1 MFTFSGSARVCHVT
15 STHTNVRRS
24 AAVSCVLF
32 LFPEAALLLLTFRP
46 SGWFTRDSRCQKCC
60 LSEKLPHQGFSVSD
74 CPEVYTKVT
83 FFRNILCIYCLFV
96 VYYWSKMV
104 GYTRYYYAFLVCD
117 IKLFVNVKDLQNFK
131 HKCIYFCAICVPN
144 SSLTS
149 CSIGLELICIMPV
162 YGVHWLNSLF
172 APPSNSVCSCGEDEI
187 QIW

>member
-1 MFTFSGSARVCHVT
+1 MWPR
-15 STHTNVRRS
+15 HTQMS
-24 AAVSCVLF
+24 D
-32 LFPEAALLLLTFRP
+32 AALLFLASCFSFPRQ
-46 SGWFTRDSRCQKCC
+46 RCFCWPFVRADDLRVTPGVRNAVC
-60 LSEKLPHQGFSVSD
+60 LRNFHIRVSP
-74 CPEVYTKVT
+74 CQTALKFTKVT

-96 VYYWSKMV
+96 VYYWSEMV